1 MKLSPE
7 KTDLLTG
14 REFVCICKHCKH
26 SEVKEIPG
34 LHTTGYVLNRHG
46 RARSRGLPNNMITVG
61 FVLVGMN
68 EEAREARGGVGFVS
82 LWITDMSSSFHVCR
96 LTTSRACLRAI
107 TAHMVSLFQDRR
119 T

>member
-1 MKLSPE
+1 MKLSPG

-26 SEVKEIPG
+26 GEVKDIFDSA
-34 LHTTGYVLNRHG
+34 TGYVLNRHG

-68 EEAREARGGVGFVS
+68 EEARGGVGFVS
-82 LWITDMSSSFHVCR
+82 LWIIDMSSSFHVCR
-96 LTTSRACLRAI
+96 LTTPRACLEAI
-107 TAHMVSLFQDRR
+107 TAHMVSLFQD